1 MKMYYFSINTQPTTF
16 LVYPNQVERLRG
28 ENPNYS
34 FNRPRCCVTYPFC
47 LLDHSALIG

>member
-1 MKMYYFSINTQPTTF
+1 MKMYYFSINVQPTT
-16 LVYPNQVERLRG
+16 NQVERLRG